1 MWTFALELWGFFF
14 QTWMGS
20 EYYCY
25 SWARLAYFF
34 KRIKSQISRFCF
46 YMLVVV
52 SSSVV
57 LIISVQIS
65 GCFTT
70 IMGSLVLFSPFD
82 LQSPFNCLFCK
93 MTWNSLNFFMYGLHH
108 SFMIYYLRVIYIYIY
123 ILGVLSIISISLFLS
138 E

>member
-1 MWTFALELWGFFF
+1 MNIIATAGHVWL
-14 QTWMGS
+14 S
-20 EYYCY
+20 
-25 SWARLAYFF
+25 FF
-34 KRIKSQISRFCF
+34 KRIKSKISRFCF

-70 IMGSLVLFSPFD
+70 IIGSLVLFSPFD

-93 MTWNSLNFFMYGLHH
+93 MTCNSLNFFMYGLHH